1 MVFLAKTKGN
11 KYTRLM
17 VNTVIFGIGQF
28 SSKILVFIML
38 PIYTGYLTTA
48 EYGTVDLIQQ
58 SANVLWPV
66 ITLGITNGII
76 RIGLDPKLPKKRC
89 VFHRHQVLSSRVRR
103 VFSADAGVF
112 CH

>member
-66 ITLGITNGII
+66 ITVGITNGII
-76 RIGLDPKLPKKRC
+76 RFGLTFCFPFPALLVLFKDAKL
-89 VFHRHQVLSSRVRR
+89 FLELSFLLLQKS
-103 VFSADAGVF
+103 
-112 CH
+112 